1 MEGRE
6 LPVGWSQ
13 AEIGDLCELQNGR
26 AFKSSDWEEVGV
38 PIVRIQNLN
47 KANSSFNYYQGP
59 VDERNRLKGGELLF
73 AWSGTPGTSFGAHVW
88 NGGEAVL
95 NQHIFRVDFD
105 ETYIDKR
112 FFRFAINQK
121 LNELIDNAHGGVGL
135 RHVTK
140 GKFEKTQVAVPPFN
154 EQRRIA
160 AKLDT
165 TLAAVEACRQRLDGV
180 AAILK
185 RFRQAV
191 LAAATSGELTREW
204 REKTGARAWTV
215 EKATDACA
223 KVQSGG
229 TPKEGFIDEPGVP
242 FLKVY
247 NLVNQ
252 EVDFRY
258 KPQFVRPEVHLGPL
272 AKSRVMPWDVLMNIV
287 GPPLGKVAI
296 APDDYDE
303 WNINQAITLFRPSD
317 KIRSRWIY
325 CLLCEGTAI
334 REIEL
339 RTKGSAGQVNISLTQ
354 CRDFDFPVPS
364 IKEQDEIIERVEF
377 FFSLAHELEAKLTA
391 ARRIAD
397 RLTPALLAK
406 GFRGEL
412 VPQDPSDE
420 PASVL
425 LERIRTAS
433 NARSAGSAA
442 SQRGRRKATDQSEL
456 SSLAPNPVSTN
467 EPSRVVLVRTGD
479 ETTQGERG
487 PNRVSKSKSP
497 DNLKGWSPM
506 QKGLIQILEQ
516 HQGWISASTACEEMG
531 ISDGSSSDDLELF
544 YRQLK
549 EQVEDGVVDV
559 QRRGD
564 EDWLKLTSRMVA

>member
-1 MEGRE
+1 MLSARNIENRSINLDADYRLISLGDFEHENRRTNISAGDVLLTIVGSIGRTAEVTEGL
-6 LPVGWSQ
+6 LPFT
-13 AEIGDLCELQNGR
+13 LQR
-26 AFKSSDWEEVGV
+26 SV
-38 PIVRIQNLN
+38 
-47 KANSSFNYYQGP
+47 
-59 VDERNRLKGGELLF
+59 
-73 AWSGTPGTSFGAHVW
+73 
-88 NGGEAVL
+88 AVL
-95 NQHIFRVDFD
+95 KPTEGATSRYLSYALESPDFQQFLV
-105 ETYIDKR
+105 ENSKGT
-112 FFRFAINQK
+112 AQK
-121 LNELIDNAHGGVGL
+121 GIYLKALGNASIP
-135 RHVTK
+135 
-140 GKFEKTQVAVPPFN
+140 VAPMA
-154 EQRRIA
+154 EQRRIS

-165 TLAAVEACRQRLDGV
+165 TLADVDACRQRLDGV

-204 REKTGARAWTV
+204 REERGARAWTV

-272 AKSRVMPWDVLMNIV
+272 AKSRVMPGDVLMNIV

-296 APDDYDE
+296 APDDFGE

-425 LERIRTAS
+425 LERIRAARQADAGAS
-433 NARSAGSAA
+433 KSSGRGRKKAAALPDQLPLDAAPVPPDLLSGLLRECGALSERALLAA
-442 SQRGRRKATDQSEL
+442 SEL
-456 SSLAPNPVSTN
+456 DP
-467 EPSRVVLVRTGD
+467 
-479 ETTQGERG
+479 
-487 PNRVSKSKSP
+487 
-497 DNLKGWSPM
+497 
-506 QKGLIQILEQ
+506 
-516 HQGWISASTACEEMG
+516 
-531 ISDGSSSDDLELF
+531 ELF
-544 YRQLK
+544 QRQLAVELGTGSIRFTSEEARIALEAIAEPLIGSTFPAK
-549 EQVEDGVVDV
+549 E
-559 QRRGD
+559 
-564 EDWLKLTSRMVA
+564 TAAS

>member
-1 MEGRE
+1 MEGSE
-6 LPVGWSQ
+6 LPAGWDISTL
-13 AEIGDLCELQNGR
+13 G
-26 AFKSSDWEEVGV
+26 EVAGKG
-38 PIVRIQNLN
+38 QYGWTT
-47 KANSSFNYYQGP
+47 KASTCGSVKLLRTTDITKGP
-59 VDERNRLKGGELLF
+59 VNWETVPFCQENPDE
-73 AWSGTPGTSFGAHVW
+73 
-88 NGGEAVL
+88 
-95 NQHIFRVDFD
+95 
-105 ETYIDKR
+105 IDKYVLSPGDIVISRAGSVGFASLISEVPVLCVFASYLIR
-112 FFRFAINQK
+112 FSPNTLAIIPKYLNRFLHSPEYWNAISGASAGIALANVNASK
-121 LNELIDNAHGGVGL
+121 LSLI
-135 RHVTK
+135 R
-140 GKFEKTQVAVPPFN
+140 VPLAPLS

-272 AKSRVMPWDVLMNIV
+272 AKSRVMPGDVLMNIV

-377 FFSLAHELEAKLTA
+377 LFSLAHELEAKLTA

-397 RLTPALLAK
+397 RLSPALLAK

-425 LERIRTAS
+425 LERVRAVRQADAATGKPSRRGRSKTAANPEKDS
-433 NARSAGSAA
+433 PPAAPAPPDLLAQLLQECGALSERALLAA
-442 SQRGRRKATDQSEL
+442 SELDLGRFR
-456 SSLAPNPVSTN
+456 
-467 EPSRVVLVRTGD
+467 
-479 ETTQGERG
+479 
-487 PNRVSKSKSP
+487 
-497 DNLKGWSPM
+497 
-506 QKGLIQILEQ
+506 
-516 HQGWISASTACEEMG
+516 
-531 ISDGSSSDDLELF
+531 
-544 YRQLK
+544 RQLAL
-549 EQVEDGVVDV
+549 EVEAGNIREELEGGQQV
-559 QRRGD
+559 
-564 EDWLKLTSRMVA
+564 LMVAGKS